1 MPPALAGSVR
11 TFEGGEDCDII
22 GALVLTGRSRVLSIV
37 VLIIYVTAC
46 LLLTSSAFQ
55 MNTRSAGGKRLAGLS
70 LGVVGLVAHGV
81 DLSDALLSRPELA
94 LNVADTASLIGWI
107 VAALAIGVGIW
118 RPRFTIVSSLLLSIA
133 AIVAIVTDEGRR
145 EFTVT
150 SRGWELTAHIIIST
164 VAYAFVTVGAALG
177 LTLALLDR
185 RLRHRQPL
193 GWMAVLP
200 SLEALE
206 SGMFLAIGLG
216 FALLS
221 LALFSGFFFVQDL
234 FAQHLIHKTVLSLL
248 AWMILATLLVGRW
261 RFGWRGRLAINWTF
275 GGFLLL
281 GLAYFGSKWVLET
294 LLGRHWG

>member
-1 MPPALAGSVR
+1 M
-11 TFEGGEDCDII
+11 
-22 GALVLTGRSRVLSIV
+22 LSIA
-37 VLIIYVTAC
+37 VLVMYVAAC
-46 LLLTSSAFQ
+46 LLLTSSAFDTG
-55 MNTRSAGGKRLAGLS
+55 TRAAGGKRLAGLT
-70 LGVVGLVAHGV
+70 LGVVGLVTHGV
-81 DLSDALLSRPELA
+81 DLSQAFLSRPELA
-94 LNVADTASLIGWI
+94 LNVADTASSIGWTI
-107 VAALAIGVGIW
+107 AALAIVVGIW
-118 RPRFTIVSSLLLSIA
+118 RPRFTVISSLLLSIA

-145 EFTVT
+145 EFAVA

-164 VAYAFVTVGAALG
+164 VAYAFVTVGAALA

-193 GWMAVLP
+193 GWMTVLP
-200 SLEALE
+200 SVEALE

-248 AWMILATLLVGRW
+248 AWLILAALLLGRW